1 MGIKKQ
7 HVFNSLNFKLYHFTL
22 SYLIDQAKTTHV
34 QSWAVPC
41 SLSPSR
47 PRPLV
52 TGLEVRSSTERK
64 QRSFQKEALLHLGD
78 LTLSRKSCVLPE
90 SVSLKA
96 KKTEVKLA
104 WELPGLQSPG
114 FGHTEQ
120 GDAPPR
126 SLVGTDMCPA
136 SREHRSKRKEVRAIS
151 PWVFDGGEALPMD

>member
-1 MGIKKQ
+1 M
-7 HVFNSLNFKLYHFTL
+7 
-22 SYLIDQAKTTHV
+22 
-34 QSWAVPC
+34 
-41 SLSPSR
+41 
-47 PRPLV
+47 
-52 TGLEVRSSTERK
+52 
-64 QRSFQKEALLHLGD
+64 
-78 LTLSRKSCVLPE
+78 LPE